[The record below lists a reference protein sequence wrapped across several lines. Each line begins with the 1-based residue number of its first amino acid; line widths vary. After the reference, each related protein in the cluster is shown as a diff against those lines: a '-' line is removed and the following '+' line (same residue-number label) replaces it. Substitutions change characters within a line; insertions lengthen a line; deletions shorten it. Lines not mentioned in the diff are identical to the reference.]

1 MTLVFATHN
10 PNKLREIQA
19 LMPDSIQ
26 LKSLTDI
33 GCTEDIIEDAPT
45 IIGNALLKARYVKQK
60 YGYDCFADDTGLE
73 VEALDGAPG
82 VYSARYA
89 GEQKDAN
96 DNIDKLLSELKT
108 KENRK
113 AHFKTV
119 IALIIDQKEICF
131 EGICNGEITLGR
143 TGSEGFG
150 YDPVFKPEGY
160 EETFAQMPLSL
171 KNKIGHRGKATEKLI
186 ISLQNSQ

>member
-10 PNKLREIQA
+10 ANKLREIQA
-19 LMPDSIQ
+19 LMPKYN

-33 GCTEDIIEDAPT
+33 GCTEDIIEDAET
-45 IIGNALLKARYVKQK
+45 IEGNALLKAKYVKEK

-73 VEALDGAPG
+73 VEALQGAPG

-89 GEQKDAN
+89 GEQKNDA
-96 DNIDKLLSELKT
+96 DNVAKLLTELKGE
-108 KENRK
+108 ENRS
-113 AHFKTV
+113 AHFKTI
-119 IALIIDQKEICF
+119 IALLINDKTYMF
-131 EGICNGEITLGR
+131 EGICKGSITRDKMGDN
-143 TGSEGFG
+143 GFG

-160 EETFAQMPLSL
+160 DMTFAQMPLST

-186 ISLQNSQ
+186 ISLRNL